1 MSKRSF
7 TVNLNEKIIAKL
19 DKLAITNKLETSE
32 LVSWVLLNFVNNYDI
47 LKNKTLTEQTAKS
60 DDEEYVKDYESLREI
75 LATEDIPKDAKDF
88 LVG

>member
-60 DDEEYVKDYESLREI
+60 DDEEYVEDYESLREI
-75 LATEDIPKDAKDF
+75 LATEDIPKDAIDF